1 MTLVLKRV
9 ELRNFLSHQST
20 VVSFDRGVTVLV
32 GENGAGKSSIVDA
45 VYLALTGDYSV
56 RGTSKDSLI
65 RRGAPSASVAV
76 EFEDTATG
84 NVVRIDVN
92 IPRGRSAS
100 MTLRING
107 RLEATGVREVPR
119 VVAQLLGIPA
129 SELREAKGT
138 AKYAL
143 ILRQGYLREI
153 VDYLTKSP
161 EERSRFFDNVLGAS
175 AYRKAGEALRDLDVE
190 VEGFRITASQTSVRM
205 LNSNAEKLRREAER
219 LRGERAGLQRE
230 VKELEAKLSEV
241 EAQLAEASKAK
252 EEYEKLRGALERV
265 EERLREVESELLRLE
280 GEAAKLSSIAGRLAP
295 LEREYERLKR
305 LAGLASLVAEL
316 EKARRKL
323 GEVRAKSEAAARL
336 AEALREYLE
345 HAWAEEKLRELKAR
359 SEDARRRQREAEARA
374 AKLEEK
380 LSAAERVMERARVRA
395 GDLAELA
402 GIPASEPQ
410 KVLEAARA
418 KAEKLRREAEN
429 LASEAAEKRAQASK
443 ARGQAERLLLYAR
456 SLRGEERDRCPLCGQ
471 PLPEGGASTLASRLE
486 DAAKRLLSE
495 AEALDSEAS
504 ELEARAREA
513 EAKSRL
519 IESVIQRL
527 EVDLESIR
535 DVDFESLRLEYAEA
549 RRAAKRAEEEAS
561 KVEAEAVKVEESARK
576 AVEARARALELAGSL
591 GLARLPSLDE
601 AERLATE
608 ARRELSDAEA
618 IVESIER
625 RLVEET
631 GLGSVDEA
639 VEAVSKASNVLAG
652 VEAEY
657 RRALEAKA
665 RLSEVES
672 RIRSLKAEKEKLGKE
687 REEIVSRIREIE
699 PLARDAER
707 LEREKD
713 SLTRR
718 LGEAKGRLEQIEKR
732 LTEIRDEEERL
743 ERARWQL
750 SKLLKLRE
758 ILEKTLPR
766 KLLQARLAALER
778 LMTDILSSFDLD
790 YKAVVVSTVER
801 RDGTPLVEIKAVSS
815 TGEEASLSSLSGGEK
830 TAVAL
835 AFALALGKI
844 SSINAGFL
852 ILDEPTAELD
862 EERRRVLVD
871 VLRSMGRGEAGI
883 PQLVVVTHDEE
894 VKEAADTICTVSKPG
909 GVSVVRCGVEQD

>member
-56 RGTSKDSLI
+56 RGASKDSLI
-65 RRGAPSASVAV
+65 RRGAPSASVVV

-100 MTLRING
+100 MTLRVNG
-107 RLEATGVREVPR
+107 RLEATGMREVPR
-119 VVAQLLGIPA
+119 AVAQLLGIPA

-205 LNSNAEKLRREAER
+205 LSSNAEKLRREAER
-219 LRGERAGLQRE
+219 LKGERIGLQKE
-230 VKELEAKLSEV
+230 VKELEARLSEV
-241 EAQLAEASKAK
+241 EAKLSEASKAR

-265 EERLREVESELLRLE
+265 EERLGEVESELSRLE
-280 GEAAKLSSIAGRLAP
+280 GEAARLRSIAGRLAS

-305 LAGLASLVAEL
+305 LASLAGLAAEL
-316 EKARRKL
+316 ERARRRL
-323 GEVRAKSEAAARL
+323 SEARARSNAAFRL
-336 AEALREYLE
+336 VEAVKEYLE
-345 HAWAEEKLRELKAR
+345 HSWAEEKLMDLKAR
-359 SEDARRRQREAEARA
+359 GEEAKRRHREAEARA
-374 AKLEEK
+374 VKLGER
-380 LSAAERVMERARVRA
+380 LSAAEKAMERARARA
-395 GDLAELA
+395 SDLARLA
-402 GIPASEPQ
+402 GIPAGEPRE
-410 KVLEAARA
+410 VLEAARVE
-418 KAEKLRREAEN
+418 AEKLRREAEK
-429 LASEAAEKRAQASK
+429 LASEAAEKRAQASR

-456 SLRGEERDRCPLCGQ
+456 SLRGEEGDRCPLCGR
-471 PLPEGGASTLASRLE
+471 PLPEGSASALASRLE

-495 AEALDSEAS
+495 AEALDLEAR

-513 EAKSRL
+513 EARSRL
-519 IESVIQRL
+519 IESTIQRL
-527 EVDLESIR
+527 EAELESIR
-535 DVDFESLRLEYAEA
+535 DIDLESLRLEYMEA
-549 RRAAKRAEEEAS
+549 RKAAREAEEEAS
-561 KVEAEAVKVEESARK
+561 RVEAEAAKVEEAARK
-576 AVEARARALELAGSL
+576 AVEARARARELAGSL
-591 GLARLPSLDE
+591 GLAGLPSLGE
-601 AERLATE
+601 AEGLA
-608 ARRELSDAEA
+608 AEA
-618 IVESIER
+618 AKELGEAKAMVESIER

-631 GLGSVDEA
+631 GLSTVGEA
-639 VEAVSKASNVLAG
+639 VEAVSKASRALVR
-652 VEAEY
+652 VETEY

-672 RIRSLKAEKEKLGKE
+672 RIHSLKAERERLNREKN
-687 REEIVSRIREIE
+687 EIVSRIRGIE

-718 LGEAKGRLEQIEKR
+718 LGEAKGRLEQIERR
-732 LTEIRDEEERL
+732 LAEIRDEEERL

-766 KLLQARLAALER
+766 RLLQARLAALER
-778 LMTDILSSFDLD
+778 IMTDILSSFDLD

-862 EERRRVLVD
+862 EERRRVLVE